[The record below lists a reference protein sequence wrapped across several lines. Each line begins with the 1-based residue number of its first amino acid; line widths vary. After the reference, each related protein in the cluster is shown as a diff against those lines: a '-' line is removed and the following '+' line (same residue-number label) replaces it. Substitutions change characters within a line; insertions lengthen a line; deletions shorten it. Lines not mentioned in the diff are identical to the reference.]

1 MLPSSICSMGQI
13 PRTSPHYYGMLPKQ
27 MSKGHPPMVTRAV
40 GGVEKGEVGGNVRSL
55 QVMHSKELQAKIR
68 KQLQR
73 VELSPSLY
81 DTAWVAMVPERS
93 SSQAPCYPQCI
104 EWILQNQHDD
114 GSWGINSSSLSV
126 NKDILLSTLACVVAL
141 KKWNAGSYHI
151 KRGLNF
157 VGRNFSVAMDVQN
170 IAPVGFNVTF
180 SGLITLASGMGL
192 QLPVWQ
198 TDIDEIFHL
207 RKIELER
214 DSGGTISARKAFMA
228 YVAEGFGSLQDWDQV
243 MAYQRKNGSLFNSPS
258 TTAAAAIHTFN
269 DRTLNYLDSL
279 TNKFGGPVPAMYPQ
293 NIYSQLCTVDA
304 LERTGI
310 SQKFAREI
318 RDILDTTYRSWLHNE
333 EEVMLDIPT
342 CAMAFRLLRTHGYDI
357 TSDEMA
363 HFSEQSSFDDSIH
376 GYLNDTK
383 TLLELFKTSQIRF
396 SCEDLVLENIGT
408 WSAKLLK
415 QQLLSNKLS
424 TSAQSEVEYVL
435 KFPLHS
441 TLDRL
446 EHRRNIEQFK
456 VEGSKVLKSGYCGSH
471 SNEEILAL
479 AVDYFHSSQ
488 SVYQQELK
496 YFESWVKQC
505 RLDELKF
512 ARVMP
517 LIVHFSS
524 AATIFAPELADA
536 RMVLSQ
542 TCMLITVYDDFFDC
556 PEISREEKENYIAL
570 IEKWDNHAEIGFCSK
585 NVEIVFYAVY
595 NTYKQIG
602 EKAALKQNRSIMDQL
617 VEDLVSSAKAM
628 MVEADW
634 TATKYIPATMEEY
647 MSNAEVSGAFA
658 SFVCPP
664 LYFLG
669 LKLSEEDVKSHEYT
683 QLLKLTNV
691 IGRLQ
696 NDSQT
701 YRKEILAGKVNSVLL
716 RALTDSGNTSPES
729 IEAAKEIV
737 NRDAESSMVEMRSLV
752 FSEGGPIPRPCKD
765 RFWEMCKI
773 VFYFYSEDD
782 AYRTPKET
790 MSSARAVILDPL
802 RLIPPPSCPETLS
815 S

>member
-1 MLPSSICSMGQI
+1 ATTMLPSSICSMGQI
-13 PRTSPHYYGMLPKQ
+13 PRISLHSYGMLPKQ
-27 MSKGHPPMVTRAV
+27 MSKGHPPMITRAV
-40 GGVEKGEVGGNVRSL
+40 GGVEKGEVGGNVQSL
-55 QVMHSKELQAKIR
+55 QVMIITM
-68 KQLQR
+68 
-73 VELSPSLY
+73 LY

-151 KRGLNF
+151 RRGLNF

-170 IAPVGFNVTF
+170 IAPVGFNITF

-214 DSGGTISARKAFMA
+214 DAGGTISARKAFMA
-228 YVAEGFGSLQDWDQV
+228 YVAEGFGNLQDWDQV

-258 TTAAAAIHTFN
+258 TTAAAAIHSFN

-376 GYLNDTK
+376 EYLNDTK

-396 SCEDLVLENIGT
+396 SCEDLVLENVGT

-496 YFESWVKQC
+496 YFE
-505 RLDELKF
+505 R
-512 ARVMP
+512 
-517 LIVHFSS
+517 
-524 AATIFAPELADA
+524 
-536 RMVLSQ
+536 
-542 TCMLITVYDDFFDC
+542 
-556 PEISREEKENYIAL
+556 
-570 IEKWDNHAEIGFCSK
+570 WDNHAEIGFCSK

-602 EKAALKQNRSIMDQL
+602 EKAVLKQNRSIMDQL

-628 MVEADW
+628 MVKADW
-634 TATKYIPATMEEY
+634 TATMYIPATMEEY
-647 MSNAEVSGAFA
+647 MSNAEVSVAFV

-683 QLLKLTNV
+683 QLLNLTNV

-716 RALTDSGNTSPES
+716 RALIDSGNTSPES
-729 IEAAKEIV
+729 IEAAKDMV
-737 NRDAESSMVEMRSLV
+737 NSDAESSMVEMRSLV

-773 VFYFYSEDD
+773 VFYFYREDD
-782 AYRTPKET
+782 TYLTPKEM
-790 MSSARAVILDPL
+790 MSSARAVILNPL
-802 RLIPPPSCPETLS
+802 RLIPPASSPETLS